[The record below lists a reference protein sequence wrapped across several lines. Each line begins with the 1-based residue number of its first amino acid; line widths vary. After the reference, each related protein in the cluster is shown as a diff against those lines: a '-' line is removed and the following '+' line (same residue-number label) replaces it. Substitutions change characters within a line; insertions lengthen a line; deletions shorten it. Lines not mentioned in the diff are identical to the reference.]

1 MAKIKILPQDIINQI
16 AAGEVIER
24 PASVVKE
31 LVENSLDAGADNIE
45 IEIKNGGI
53 NLIRVSDNGHG
64 MGEQDAKLSI
74 AQHATSKIDRI
85 NDLFSINSFGF
96 RGEALASIASV
107 SKFTLQTKDQ
117 DSLSGAE
124 ISNASGQFAENQT
137 ACPQGTIVKIE
148 DLFYNVPARKKYLKT
163 ANTEYNHILELFIR
177 FALIHGKI
185 NWKLTHN
192 NKVIF
197 HLPKTDKWL
206 DRIELLLGERVAS
219 NLLGLRVNLVDVEFI
234 GYIGKPQIASKSRQH
249 QYLYVNK
256 RPVNEYVISKSVK
269 DAFQTLIP
277 KDHYPAFIMNLNIDP
292 YKIDVN
298 AHPRKLEVRFSEP
311 QIIYRSTYRAI
322 SATLDKNNLVKTIQ
336 TPIDSEQAETV
347 QEKTGFSD
355 IKSAIQTKQKDFKK
369 TPQAGQIKKA
379 VDFNHSMYALPK
391 NAKKITEGQKVDV
404 QIDAET
410 EVKLRPVEFAQEKI
424 ELVKEQIDWK
434 IIGQIKN
441 SYIIVE
447 TGEGIKIID
456 QHAASE
462 RIQFEKIK
470 KQFETEKINSQKL
483 LLPQTIDLS
492 VVEMGKIQ
500 NLKIVLEKLGFSID
514 VFGEKTIKL
523 NSVPSM
529 LKDKDIQNTFL
540 EILTE
545 LDAQIDSD
553 ELTEPTKKV
562 LNIMSC
568 RSAIKFGDD
577 LSLEE
582 MKALIKQLRS
592 LENQY
597 TCVHGRP
604 AVIDMNYNE
613 LEKLFS
619 RK

>member
-24 PASVVKE
+24 PASVIKE

-53 NLIRVSDNGHG
+53 NLIKVSDNGHG
-64 MGEQDAKLSI
+64 MDEQDAKLSI
-74 AQHATSKIDRI
+74 IQHSTSKIDRV

-124 ISNASGQFAENQT
+124 ISNTSGQLAKSQT
-137 ACPQGTIVKIE
+137 ACPQGTIVLIE
-148 DLFYNVPARKKYLKT
+148 DLFHNVPARKKYLKT
-163 ANTEYNHILELFIR
+163 ANTEYNHILELFTR

-185 NWKLTHN
+185 NWKLIHN

-206 DRIELLLGERVAS
+206 DRIELLLGERIAS
-219 NLLGLRVNLVDVEFI
+219 NMLGLKVNMVDVGFT
-234 GYIGKPQIASKSRQH
+234 GYIGKPQIAAKSRQH
-249 QYLYVNK
+249 QHLYVNK
-256 RPVNEYVISKSVK
+256 RPVGEHIISKSVK

-277 KDHYPAFIMNLNIDP
+277 KDLYPAFIINLNIDP

-298 AHPRKLEVRFSEP
+298 VHPRKLEVRFSEP

-336 TPIDSEQAETV
+336 TPVDSDHAETM

-355 IKSAIQTKQKDFKK
+355 IKSTIQTKQKNFK
-369 TPQAGQIKKA
+369 TPASDQIKKA

-391 NAKKITEGQKVDV
+391 KAKQVVEGQKVDV
-404 QIDAET
+404 QIDADT
-410 EVKLRPVEFAQEKI
+410 EIKMRPVEFAQEKI
-424 ELVKEQIDWK
+424 ELVKEQTDWK

-470 KQFETEKINSQKL
+470 KQFETEKVNSQKL

-492 VVEMGKIQ
+492 VVEMSKINHLQPILGKF
-500 NLKIVLEKLGFSID
+500 GFSID
-514 VFGEKTIKL
+514 IFGEKTVKL
-523 NSVPSM
+523 NAVPAM
-529 LKDKDIQNTFL
+529 LKDMEIENTFL

-545 LDAQIDSD
+545 LDEQIALDKI
-553 ELTEPTKKV
+553 TEPITKV

-568 RSAIKFGDD
+568 RSAVKFGDE
-577 LSLEE
+577 LGLEE

-592 LENQY
+592 LDNQY